1 MIIYLLIDIS
11 ASMTGAK
18 MASLNDAMENLVAE
32 LQNFDSATNPLSL
45 MALVYSRDAKWLS
58 EKPMP
63 LSEFVW
69 ERPTPFGMTAMGMA
83 CSELSKKLCE
93 TPSIALLITD
103 GYPTDDF
110 EDGIKELISNPCSK
124 NCSRFA
130 ISIGEDSDVESL
142 RRFVDSPEKVF
153 TVNDLDQ
160 LSDNLSSIMQQNLSH
175 MVCQKYNTMNDE
187 WD

>member
-69 ERPTPFGMTAMGMA
+69 ERPTPFGMTAMGRA

-124 NCSRFA
+124 NCSRIA

-153 TVNDLDQ
+153 TVNNFDQ
-160 LSDNLSSIMQQNLSH
+160 LFENISSVLQLSLSPT
-175 MVCQKYNTMNDE
+175 VRINWTPMNDE